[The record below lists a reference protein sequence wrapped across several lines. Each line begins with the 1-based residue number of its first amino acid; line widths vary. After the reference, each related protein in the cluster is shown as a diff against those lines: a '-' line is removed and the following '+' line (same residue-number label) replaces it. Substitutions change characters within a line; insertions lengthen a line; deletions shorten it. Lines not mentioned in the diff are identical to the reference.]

1 MRRERSWSKSRSGW
15 GDSPG
20 FPINRGVMKETEA
33 LLHFVA
39 EREHV
44 RLKKE
49 AGQPWPW
56 TNDPILRDYK
66 FCCVRRE
73 DDRVTKGIATLY
85 REPFENDP
93 ELWFALLVARRAV
106 NWPDTLA
113 ELGYP
118 VPWNPEHFRAVIRSR
133 QAAGHKAYEAQAYKV
148 MVSGQ
153 AGEQADLIVS
163 HVLTPIWE
171 RRDYYRPRH
180 GDTLSSFASRL
191 SEGPYMGGFYAGQV
205 VADLK
210 YVQLQDASDWWTFAV
225 SGPGSRRGLDRVL
238 GRTPRKYWAEAAW
251 YAEFRQLCDT
261 VREPIRQVT
270 GLNLHAQDIQGCLCE
285 YDKLCRLR
293 NGEGERSVRRYKF
306 SQMAAQLEQLSPDD
320 SDSTPNEQKSKLENS
335 IPRLEAEIDREQAI
349 RKQVDEIMRRNQHL
363 DEPGDQERLRAWAD
377 KTVREDMAMG
387 QKNR

>member
-1 MRRERSWSKSRSGW
+1 M
-15 GDSPG
+15 
-20 FPINRGVMKETEA
+20 TES
-33 LLHFVA
+33 
-39 EREHV
+39 
-44 RLKKE
+44 LK
-49 AGQPWPW
+49 ASLP
-56 TNDPILRDYK
+56 
-66 FCCVRRE
+66 F
-73 DDRVTKGIATLY
+73 
-85 REPFENDP
+85 REPNKNDP

-118 VPWNPEHFRAVIRSR
+118 VPWNPEKFKAVIRSR
-133 QAAGHKAYEAQAYKV
+133 QDAGRKAYEAAAYKV

-163 HVLTPIWE
+163 HVLNSIWE
-171 RRDYYRPRH
+171 RRDYYRPR
-180 GDTLSSFASRL
+180 GDDTLSSFAARL

-210 YVQLQDASDWWTFAV
+210 YVQLQDAPDWWTFAV

-251 YAEFRQLCDT
+251 YAEFHQLCDT
-261 VREPIRQVT
+261 VHEPIRQAT
-270 GLNLHAQDIQGCLCE
+270 GLNLHAQDLQGCLCE

-306 SQMAAQLEQLSPDD
+306 SQTAAQLEPLSPDN

-335 IPRLEAEIDREQAI
+335 IPNL
-349 RKQVDEIMRRNQHL
+349 
-363 DEPGDQERLRAWAD
+363 
-377 KTVREDMAMG
+377 G
-387 QKNR
+387 QK